1 MNIINVKPTMFK
13 NELLLKK
20 SSPFAILIKA
30 QETLINKLTKFRNT
44 FLILFFLFLNCIS
57 NTWASDIV
65 GKWKTIDD
73 KTGTPR
79 AVVNINKNSDNS
91 YSGKIEK
98 IYNLPNGS
106 SPKFDKCV
114 NCKGDLNNKPMIG
127 LNILSNFII
136 NSKVKNEYINGQILD
151 PASGNIYKGKITMS
165 SNGKKI
171 ILRGYIGI
179 SLLGRSQ
186 TWIRAD

>member
-1 MNIINVKPTMFK
+1 MNVINVKPTMFK
-13 NELLLKK
+13 NKLPLKK
-20 SSPFAILIKA
+20 SSPFETLIKA
-30 QETLINKLTKFRNT
+30 QETLINRLTKFRNN
-44 FLILFFLFLNCIS
+44 FLILFFLFLICIS

-106 SPKFDKCV
+106 VPKFDKCI

>member
-1 MNIINVKPTMFK
+1 
-13 NELLLKK
+13 
-20 SSPFAILIKA
+20 
-30 QETLINKLTKFRNT
+30 
-44 FLILFFLFLNCIS
+44 
-57 NTWASDIV
+57 
-65 GKWKTIDD
+65 
-73 KTGTPR
+73 
-79 AVVNINKNSDNS
+79 
-91 YSGKIEK
+91 
-98 IYNLPNGS
+98 
-106 SPKFDKCV
+106 
-114 NCKGDLNNKPMIG
+114 MIG